1 MYVGNVCICNAYQG
15 LIQGVDGVT
24 SQLQYSQNL
33 LVPILYMLVKSNTSA
48 VLMWLNATTKRVMKS
63 GHKTTHKNTTC
74 LSTWQV
80 HLLLRWQD
88 GG

>member
-33 LVPILYMLVKSNTSA
+33 LVPILYMPVKSNTSA
-48 VLMWLNATTKRVMKS
+48 VLMWLNATT
-63 GHKTTHKNTTC
+63 
-74 LSTWQV
+74 
-80 HLLLRWQD
+80 
-88 GG
+88 